1 MSEPKSETIEKLSAE
16 SDEYPPPAIVA
27 ENALLKDAKAE
38 YERWRENP
46 DAFWAAEAEKFVWLK
61 KWDKVSSFDGV
72 NHEWFIGGKINI
84 TLNAL
89 DRHAESENKDKIAF
103 IWLGENGEEIKISY
117 LELLKLVC
125 RFANGLKSLN
135 VKKGDRVVI
144 YMPLTIEGVV
154 AMLACARIGAIHSV
168 VYAGLGQ
175 TALRDRIIDANA
187 KIVVAGDVGFRRG
200 KTVDLESIVDEA
212 VKDLPSVEKI
222 VVFRRVSEPS
232 AVAGGLIQPIKNA
245 ESKSSLDYLSG
256 KSDVEKVQPSATADG
271 SDKPLTPAA
280 DREIDFVELMQFP
293 DECPAEPMDAEDILF
308 ILYTSGTT
316 GKPKGVV
323 HVHGGY
329 MVGTT
334 YHLKNFFDV
343 GDDDIFWCMSDI
355 GWIVGHSY
363 IVYAPLCAG
372 ATTVFR
378 EGAID
383 FPHQGIAWEIVEK
396 YKVTKMFTA
405 PTAIRFFMRFGEELP
420 KKYDISSLKV
430 LACAGEPLNPEAWR
444 WAQRHLCGDGK
455 HGYCVDNWWQ
465 TELGAPTIATPVT
478 MPMRMGKAG
487 VPLAGVEADVVD
499 ADGNSAPANVGGRL
513 VLRRPFPS
521 MMRSVWN
528 DAPRYERMWRQVAG
542 CYVSGDVAVKDA
554 DGYIQVLGRADDVLN
569 VAGHRIGTADV
580 ESALVS
586 HDSVAEAAVIGIPE
600 EVKGEAIVAFVQLRN
615 GFLESDE
622 LLKTL
627 SAHVRRELGPIA
639 APSKIKFMKAL
650 PKTRSGK
657 IMRRYLK
664 ALETGADVGDISTLE
679 E

>member
-1 MSEPKSETIEKLSAE
+1 MTAATETIEKLSHE
-16 SDEYPPPAIVA
+16 ENEYPPPKSVA
-27 ENALLKDAKAE
+27 ENALLKDARAE

-61 KWDKVSSFDGV
+61 KWHKVSSFDGV
-72 NHEWFIGGKINI
+72 NHEWFIGGKTNI

-89 DRHAESENKDKIAF
+89 DRHAKSGKTAF
-103 IWLGENGEEIKISY
+103 IWLGENGEERKISY
-117 LELLKLVC
+117 RELLKLVC

-135 VKKGDRVVI
+135 VTKGDRVVI

-175 TALRDRIIDANA
+175 AALRDRITDASA
-187 KIVVAGDVGFRRG
+187 KILIAGDVGFRRG
-200 KTVDLESIVDEA
+200 KTVDLKSIVNEA
-212 VKDLPSVEKI
+212 VKDLSSVEKI
-222 VVFRRVSEPS
+222 VIFRRSSDSS
-232 AVAGGLIQPIKNA
+232 AV
-245 ESKSSLDYLSG
+245 
-256 KSDVEKVQPSATADG
+256 VDG
-271 SDKPLTPAA
+271 SD
-280 DREIDFVELMQFP
+280 REINFNDLLNFP
-293 DECPAEPMDAEDILF
+293 DECETEEMDSEDVLF

-343 GDDDIFWCMSDI
+343 GDADIFWCMSDI

-405 PTAIRFFMRFGEELP
+405 PTAIRFFMRFGAELP
-420 KKYDISSLKV
+420 AKYDLTSLRV
-430 LACAGEPLNPEAWR
+430 IACAGEPLNPEAWR
-444 WAQRHLCGDGK
+444 WAQTHLCGDGK
-455 HGYCVDNWWQ
+455 HGYIVDNWWQ

-487 VPLAGVEADVVD
+487 ILLAGVEADVVD
-499 ADGNSAPANVGGRL
+499 ADGKVCPPNVGGRFI
-513 VLRRPFPS
+513 LRRPFPS

-528 DAPRYERMWRQVAG
+528 DAPRYERMWKQIEGA
-542 CYVSGDVAVKDA
+542 YVSGDVASKDA
-554 DGYIQVLGRADDVLN
+554 DGYFQFLGRADDVLN

-586 HDSVAEAAVIGIPE
+586 HDSVAEAAVIGIPD

-615 GFLESDE
+615 GYLESDE
-622 LLKTL
+622 LLNTL
-627 SAHVRRELGPIA
+627 SAHVRKELGPIA
-639 APSKIKFMKAL
+639 TPSKIKFMKAL

>member
-1 MSEPKSETIEKLSAE
+1 MTASESDTIEKLSHE
-16 SDEYPPPAIVA
+16 ENEYPPPKIVA

-46 DAFWAAEAEKFVWLK
+46 DTFWAEEADKFVWLK
-61 KWDKVSSFDGV
+61 KWNKVSSFDGV
-72 NHEWFIGGKINI
+72 NHEWFVGGQTNI
-84 TLNAL
+84 SLNML
-89 DRHAESENKDKIAF
+89 DRNANSDKKNKIAY
-103 IWLGENGEEIKISY
+103 IWLGENGEERKVSY
-117 LELLKLVC
+117 LELLKMVC

-135 VKKGDRVVI
+135 VKKGDRVII

-175 TALRDRIIDANA
+175 AALRDRIIDADA
-187 KIVVAGDVGFRRG
+187 KIVIAGDVGFRRG
-200 KTVDLESIVDEA
+200 KTIDLESIVDEA
-212 VKDLPSVEKI
+212 VKDLPSVEK
-222 VVFRRVSEPS
+222 VVLLRRSPETPTDGLTFAGEPDEISHGSFEYLESDKNES
-232 AVAGGLIQPIKNA
+232 AVG
-245 ESKSSLDYLSG
+245 EHDSFVD
-256 KSDVEKVQPSATADG
+256 ADI
-271 SDKPLTPAA
+271 L
-280 DREIDFVELMQFP
+280 DREIDFADLMKF
-293 DECPAEPMDAEDILF
+293 PAECEAEAMDAEDILF

-334 YHLKNFFDV
+334 YHLRNFFDV
-343 GDDDIFWCMSDI
+343 GGDDIFWCMSDI

-383 FPHQGIAWEIVEK
+383 FPHQAIAWEIVEK
-396 YKVTKMFTA
+396 YKITKMFTA

-444 WAQRHLCGDGK
+444 WAQTHLCGDGA

-499 ADGNSAPANVGGRL
+499 ADGNSAAANVGGRL
-513 VLRRPFPS
+513 ILRRPFPS

-528 DAPRYERMWRQVAG
+528 DAARYERMWKQVEGA
-542 CYVSGDVAVKDA
+542 YVSGDVAVKDA
-554 DGYIQVLGRADDVLN
+554 DGYIQVLGRADDVLS

-586 HDSVAEAAVIGIPE
+586 HSSVAEAAIIGIPDE
-600 EVKGEAIVAFVQLRN
+600 IKGEAIVGFVQLRS
-615 GFLESDE
+615 GQEESDE
-622 LLKTL
+622 L
-627 SAHVRRELGPIA
+627 SADLIKHVRRELGAIA
-639 APSKIKFMKAL
+639 TPAKIKFMKAL

>member
-1 MSEPKSETIEKLSAE
+1 MSAPKSETIEKLSREE
-16 SDEYPPPAIVA
+16 SEYAPPKSVA

-61 KWDKVSSFDGV
+61 KWGKVSSFDGV
-72 NHEWFIGGKINI
+72 HHEWFIGGKTNI

-89 DRHAESENKDKIAF
+89 DRHASSDTKDKLAY
-103 IWLGENGEEIKISY
+103 IWLGENGEEVKITY
-117 LELLKLVC
+117 AELFEKVC
-125 RFANGLKSLN
+125 RFSNGLKSLN
-135 VKKGDRVVI
+135 VVKGDRVVI

-168 VYAGLGQ
+168 VYAGLGC
-175 TALRDRIIDANA
+175 TALRERIEDAGA
-187 KIVVAGDVGFRRG
+187 KILITGDVGFRRG
-200 KTVDLESIVDEA
+200 KTIDLKTIADDA
-212 VKDLPSVEKI
+212 VENLEIIEKV
-222 VVFRRVSEPS
+222 VVFRR
-232 AVAGGLIQPIKNA
+232 A
-245 ESKSSLDYLSG
+245 ETELN
-256 KSDVEKVQPSATADG
+256 DG
-271 SDKPLTPAA
+271 
-280 DREIDFVELMQFP
+280 REIDFAELLKF
-293 DECPAEPMDAEDILF
+293 PAECEAEAMDAEDVLF

-343 GDDDIFWCMSDI
+343 GDDNIFWCMSDI

-372 ATTVFR
+372 VTTVFR

-396 YKVTKMFTA
+396 YRVSKMFTA

-420 KKYDISSLKV
+420 AKYDLTSLKV

-444 WAQRHLCGDGK
+444 WAQTHLCGDGE
-455 HGYCVDNWWQ
+455 HGYCIDNWWQ
-465 TELGAPTIATPVT
+465 TELGAPTIATSVT
-478 MPMRMGKAG
+478 LPMRTGKAG
-487 VPLAGVEADVVD
+487 IALAGIEASVVD
-499 ADGNSAPANVGGRL
+499 AEGNEVEPNVGGRL

-521 MMRSVWN
+521 MMRTVWN
-528 DAPRYERMWRQVAG
+528 DAPRYERMWKQIEG
-542 CYVSGDVAVKDA
+542 CYVSGDVAVMDE
-554 DGYIQVLGRADDVLN
+554 DGYFQILGRADDVLS

-580 ESALVS
+580 ESAFVS
-586 HDSVAEAAVIGIPE
+586 HPSVAEAAVIGVPHDI
-600 EVKGEAIVAFVQLRN
+600 KGEAIVGFVQLRN
-615 GFLESDE
+615 GAKETDE
-622 LLKTL
+622 LLAELIK
-627 SAHVRRELGPIA
+627 HVRRELGAIA
-639 APSKIKFMKAL
+639 TPSKVKFMKAL

-664 ALETGADVGDISTLE
+664 ALETGAAVGDISTLE